1 MRQAFTF
8 EGKDDIEIS
17 AEESIYSVGTSDS
30 IYIQVKSGIISES
43 CFCKVICNWLLLD
56 KTASDAVILFA
67 ENEIGAL
74 SSDTTKDAIFDYIF
88 IKKETKFNR
97 SENL

>member
-1 MRQAFTF
+1 M
-8 EGKDDIEIS
+8 
-17 AEESIYSVGTSDS
+17 SILLKVYDLNFFLRNIYSDS

-67 ENEIGAL
+67 ENELEAL
-74 SSDTTKDAIFDYIF
+74 SSDTTKDTIFDYILQGKE
-88 IKKETKFNR
+88 KKA
-97 SENL
+97 LC

>member
-1 MRQAFTF
+1 LENAGMRQAFTF

-74 SSDTTKDAIFDYIF
+74 SSDTTKDAIFDYIL
-88 IKKETKFNR
+88 K
-97 SENL
+97 